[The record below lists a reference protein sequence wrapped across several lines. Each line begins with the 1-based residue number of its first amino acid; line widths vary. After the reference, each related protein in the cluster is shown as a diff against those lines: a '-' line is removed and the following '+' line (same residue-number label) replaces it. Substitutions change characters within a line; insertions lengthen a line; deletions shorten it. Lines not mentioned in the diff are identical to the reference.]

1 MYSRRQ
7 GYSNIGADASC
18 FLEMRIKKQESA
30 DTDCKDQ
37 ETIMKFVKGI
47 SLFFVY
53 PVIMLGVGFYFGMV
67 SGHFFYPGEQ
77 VQEGSDM
84 YEESLDSSVI
94 EFPAEAAAD
103 YSGHADAGS
112 EPKTA
117 ELSFSQQQEL
127 VLEAAAAS
135 ETLSADTEYVLEE
148 TNILDQSV
156 VETTWRLPAQYVGMN
171 RQQFLEVMDQY
182 EAHPPLSEKERGF
195 VSLEVLSFSRERVV
209 VQMNYRYVQPSTSFY
224 LAVYD
229 NEVVVYLEDKKTIY
243 INTEIPLSSL
253 PEETQQE
260 IIEMMWIP
268 NEESLYNILENYS
281 S

>member
-7 GYSNIGADASC
+7 GYSDIGANASC
-18 FLEMRIKKQESA
+18 FLDMRIKKQESA

-37 ETIMKFVKGI
+37 EKIMKFVKSI

-53 PVIMLGVGFYFGMV
+53 PVTMLGVGIYFGVV
-67 SGHFFYPGEQ
+67 SSHFFYPGEH
-77 VQEGSDM
+77 VQGDSDV
-84 YEESLDSSVI
+84 YEESSDGSVV

-103 YSGHADAGS
+103 YLSHADDES
-112 EPKTA
+112 ESKTA
-117 ELSFSQQQEL
+117 TLSVSQQEL
-127 VLEAAAAS
+127 VAEAAAAS

-209 VQMNYRYVQPSTSFY
+209 VQMNYRYVQPSSSFY

-268 NEESLYNILENYS
+268 DEEGLYNILENYS